1 MIKIK
6 HDLEANEMVKYVFGS
21 ITFSENWK

>member
-21 ITFSENWK
+21 ITFSEN